1 MTLAEAARVLG
12 VRRQSV
18 QKRITRGT
26 LQTRV
31 EHNGNRHRVLVQL
44 PDPLPQPVQQAV
56 TEPGA
61 HLVPDARD
69 VELAV
74 LRERLTVT
82 EARIGELKGE
92 LATERVR
99 VDALITALA
108 ERPARRPWPGLKAW
122 WRRVWEGD
130 GTWT

>member
-1 MTLAEAARVLG
+1 M
-12 VRRQSV
+12 
-18 QKRITRGT
+18 
-26 LQTRV
+26 
-31 EHNGNRHRVLVQL
+31 
-44 PDPLPQPVQQAV
+44 PDV
-56 TEPGA
+56 
-61 HLVPDARD
+61 RD

-130 GTWT
+130 ETWT